1 MGDGPLPLSGADR
14 DSIAGESAGGAR
26 GQYDSIQFS
35 KGVQGLCSQLQL
47 GFASKRVRLQ
57 SVFTGEKKFV
67 SALEGKKHESN
78 DFLALFPTGLGKAT
92 KSR

>member
-1 MGDGPLPLSGADR
+1 MSSVRDGPLPLSGADR

-35 KGVQGLCSQLQL
+35 KGVQGLCLKTRRESRE
-47 GFASKRVRLQ
+47 ASK
-57 SVFTGEKKFV
+57 SVFTGEEKFV